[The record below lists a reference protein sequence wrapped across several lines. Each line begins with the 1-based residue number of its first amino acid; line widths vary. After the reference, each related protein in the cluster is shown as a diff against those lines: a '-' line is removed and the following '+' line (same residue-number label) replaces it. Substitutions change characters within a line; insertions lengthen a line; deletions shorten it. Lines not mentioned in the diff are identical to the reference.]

1 MAMGITDTATHFPW
15 LDTTEIATRTR
26 SWPWVTL
33 SYAQTLDGCI
43 AVEPGKPFE
52 ISSPETMQMTHRL
65 RTGHDAI
72 LVGIGTV
79 LADDPQLTTRLI
91 KGVSPKRIIL
101 DSQLQIPL
109 DATVITGENASNTTI
124 ITTEEASKEKIARIE
139 ERGALVHVLEADDR
153 GWVPQDVLWE
163 TIGKMGI
170 TSVLI
175 EGGNSVQTECIKG
188 KNADRIVVFVA
199 PKILGTG
206 IDAIGDLGIK
216 NINAAIEIIN
226 VKVKR
231 FTSGDLM
238 ISGDFKIDE

>member
-79 LADDPQLTTRLI
+79 LADDPLLNVRLVDG
-91 KGVSPKRIIL
+91 KDPQPIIL
-101 DSQLQIPL
+101 DSRLRTPLASRLIQRSDLHPWIVCSPYPGKDQETALTAAGVRLLRVEQGPDGCLSLLQLLACLKKLGI
-109 DATVITGENASNTTI
+109 ASVMVEGGSRVISSFLQAGLVDWAVVTI
-124 ITTEEASKEKIARIE
+124 SPRWAGGLPAFN
-139 ERGALVHVLEADDR
+139 RGAGSPSDRPHLIDPEYQQCGPDLVVSGR
-153 GWVPQDVLWE
+153 
-163 TIGKMGI
+163 
-170 TSVLI
+170 
-175 EGGNSVQTECIKG
+175 
-188 KNADRIVVFVA
+188 VA
-199 PKILGTG
+199 Q
-206 IDAIGDLGIK
+206 
-216 NINAAIEIIN
+216 
-226 VKVKR
+226 
-231 FTSGDLM
+231 
-238 ISGDFKIDE
+238 